1 MFFRHLLRGALG
13 EDGELV
19 VGGGGEVGGGEG
31 AGDGDVEG
39 DHGGLAVVG
48 GEEEVD
54 LDASVDG
61 GAEVLLEV
69 DSKGAFGS

>member
-1 MFFRHLLRGALG
+1 MPSALRQRVGLAFVLPSSSPACLLG
-13 EDGELV
+13 GELV

-61 GAEVLLEV
+61 GATE
-69 DSKGAFGS
+69 